1 MIKNWLNSQFQ
12 TIQVVQE
19 AAHLIQQ
26 QMKEEER
33 EKSNAEEMDRQTDRH
48 SDRQSDRDSNI
59 DNDNLI
65 SVNSNSDSSNS
76 PPIQLLLEEI
86 AGDNNATF
94 LW

>member
-1 MIKNWLNSQFQ
+1 MRDNSQFQ
-12 TIQVVQE
+12 AIQVVQE

-48 SDRQSDRDSNI
+48 SEGQSSDRDSNI

-65 SVNSNSDSSNS
+65 SVNSNSDSSDT

-94 LW
+94 L

>member
-1 MIKNWLNSQFQ
+1 MTKIDALHNSQ

-26 QMKEEER
+26 QMKEEEER
-33 EKSNAEEMDRQTDRH
+33 EKSNAAEEV
-48 SDRQSDRDSNI
+48 DRQSDRDSTI

>member
-1 MIKNWLNSQFQ
+1 
-12 TIQVVQE
+12 
-19 AAHLIQQ
+19 
-26 QMKEEER
+26 MKEEER
-33 EKSNAEEMDRQTDRH
+33 EKSNAEEV
-48 SDRQSDRDSNI
+48 DRQSDRDSTI

-94 LW
+94 L